1 MRNAN
6 DFPRT
11 DLATERRRADLSLPG
26 TDFRE
31 SVEGRF
37 TVTRIT
43 VGDAVSARAIGRPM
57 GRYLTVA
64 HPPLNELTAQESETL
79 KEILLQQIRSLLPRV
94 SSGGAPSVLIVG
106 LGNRAIVS
114 DAVGPET
121 VGRIT
126 ATAHL
131 VESDPGLFRDLGC
144 FSVATSVP
152 GVLADTGMETSEI
165 VYGICRSLR
174 PDYVVAIDSLA
185 ARSADRLMTT
195 VQLSDTGIRPGSGIG
210 NTRRAIDRETLGIP
224 VISIGVPTVV
234 EAATLVSDQLVRAGV
249 PDEEASALIDRR
261 DQFFVTQKDVD
272 LAVSRIARLLSDVLS
287 ALFRLPCGE
296 DG

>member
-1 MRNAN
+1 MYDAN
-6 DFPRT
+6 LFPRT

-26 TDFRE
+26 TDCRE
-31 SVEGRF
+31 ETEGRF

-43 VGDAVSARAIGRPM
+43 VGDAVSARAIGRPI

-64 HPPLNELTAQESETL
+64 HPPLDLVGEDEREALTG
-79 KEILLQQIRSLLPRV
+79 ILVREIRSLLPRF
-94 SSGGAPSVLIVG
+94 AADRTPTVLVVG

-121 VGRIT
+121 VKRIT
-126 ATAHL
+126 ATSHL
-131 VESDPGLFRDLGC
+131 AEYEPALFSDLGC
-144 FSVATSVP
+144 CAVATAAP

-165 VYGICRSLR
+165 VSGICRALR
-174 PDYVVAIDSLA
+174 PDYVLAIDSLA

-210 NTRRAIDRETLGIP
+210 NTRNAIDRDALGIP

-234 EAATLVSDQLVRAGV
+234 EAATLVADHLARAGV
-249 PDEEASALIDRR
+249 PDGERDAILDRR
-261 DQFFVTQKDVD
+261 DRFYVTPKDVD
-272 LAVSRIARLLSDVLS
+272 LAVARVARLLSDALS
-287 ALFRLPCGE
+287 ALLCLPRE
-296 DG
+296 ER